1 MPTPATTLTID
12 RAALVANWRLL
23 ANRAAHRRCAAV
35 VKADGYGLGAVEVA
49 AALFSAGCRQF
60 FVAHLA
66 EGIALRAGLADR
78 FPDAAPMIGILNGP
92 LAGEAAEFAAHRLTP
107 VLNSPEQVADWPADA
122 AAILQIDTGMSR
134 LGLEASEFEAHMPDL
149 RRRNLTLL
157 MSHFACADRPDHPL
171 NRMQI
176 DRFAAALA
184 QLPGVPGSLAA
195 SSGIFLEQDAHFD
208 LLRPG
213 YALYGGNPTP
223 ERPNPMRPVVHLST
237 PILQVRTV
245 EAGRPVGYGAR
256 WTAKA
261 PARIATVPYG
271 YADGVPRVTEGAAF
285 YLNGHPAPV
294 VGRVSMDLITLDVTA
309 LAEAVPGAVLE
320 ILGPNRSIDT
330 AGADGGTL
338 GYEILTSIGRRA
350 MRQYIG

>member
-12 RAALVANWRLL
+12 RAALVANWRRL

-49 AALFSAGCRQF
+49 AALFAAGCTQF
-60 FVAHLA
+60 FVAHLG
-66 EGIALRAGLADR
+66 EGIALRTGLAAR

-92 LAGEAAEFAAHRLTP
+92 LAGEGAEYAAHHLIP
-107 VLNSPEQVADWPADA
+107 VLNSPDQVADWPAEA

-134 LGLEASEFEAHMPDL
+134 LGLEEAEFTVLLPDL

-157 MSHFACADRPDHPL
+157 MSHFACADTPDHPL

-223 ERPNPMRPVVHLST
+223 GKPNPMLPVVRLTT
-237 PILQVRTV
+237 PILQTRTV
-245 EAGRPVGYGAR
+245 EAGRSVGYGAR
-256 WTAKA
+256 WTAPA

-271 YADGVPRVTEGAAF
+271 YADGVPRVTEGAVF
-285 YLNGHPAPV
+285 HVNGQPAPV
-294 VGRVSMDLITLDVTA
+294 VGRVSMDLITLDVTT
-309 LAEAVPGAVLE
+309 LADAVPGATVD
-320 ILGPNRSIDT
+320 ILGPNRDIDT
-330 AGADGGTL
+330 AGADAGTL